1 MTDDYKVLMMD
12 DLEDLNYHWLRALE
26 NIKAHKL
33 RLPNIMTRMLI
44 QVVPQGR
51 ISLKADLAN

>member
-1 MTDDYKVLMMD
+1 MMD